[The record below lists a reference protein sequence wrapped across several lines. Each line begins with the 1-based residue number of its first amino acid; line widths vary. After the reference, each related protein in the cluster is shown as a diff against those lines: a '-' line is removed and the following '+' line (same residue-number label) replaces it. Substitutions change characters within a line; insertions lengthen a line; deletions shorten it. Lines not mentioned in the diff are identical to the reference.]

1 MVDRKKSI
9 ERIYFR
15 CVDMLDGFDDEQIT
29 VLYNFL
35 STRNTMNDLGYTL
48 FTTIDRISVLHF
60 LIELKMNV
68 TEREEMDI
76 HRDFVDI
83 LQFMTALY
91 LLKLEYKQNGK
102 L

>member
-1 MVDRKKSI
+1 
-9 ERIYFR
+9 
-15 CVDMLDGFDDEQIT
+15 MLDGFDNEQIT
-29 VLYNFL
+29 VIYNFL
-35 STRNTMNDLGYTL
+35 STRNEMNNLGYPV
-48 FTTIDRISVLHF
+48 FPTINRVSVLRF
-60 LIELKMNV
+60 LIELKMNT